1 MEEAQAGAEL
11 LLADGLCR
19 CGEEQR
25 LLTALPEGWERSA
38 DALVDVVVQWLQAPA
53 SGSFHDEAITRLY
66 RDLLVDLATHALC
79 GPERVLDRI
88 PVACT
93 PRLWDALCQT
103 VATTAP
109 DVRLSDRRR
118 AALFSRIFCAVSTF
132 PRQMTHEVT
141 RRAQRGVDA
150 LTALMDS
157 SPRGARFVLLSG
169 CDLSSSSSGSKSL
182 ESHWMLAPIILR
194 AAHRRRELRKM
205 LSWPSLRAVAFTEN
219 LLDLAIATP
228 ALPEDDYISLT
239 PHAEEDRRQ
248 AAVANV
254 REFLRHSVDQD
265 WIKQTL
271 SAGLVECVLGIGKE
285 EVSNVLV
292 AAIAAE
298 IEDLLRFCN
307 GNLAADAT
315 GKGFERWIQLSD
327 LIYACARDG
336 LIRLDAVLAAISDQ
350 RNDDLDG
357 AALGMIGPSDTSA
370 HLFAGGRATVWLLAQ
385 CSTETLRDALA
396 ADSRAATP
404 SLLPAFLQ
412 NFGEPQGYLLSQEC
426 GSGLGVWDWL
436 PEAGLFSIIFRAS
449 EMFKL
454 NERAAAQDYS
464 VVPESAMRLFPSV
477 KEACI
482 ILAKRHLEREAQ
494 CHHIWTIAAR
504 SEPGVITS
512 VLGEARGVE
521 GSAGVACFAAL
532 SHMMATQIAT
542 MLHRFLCSPE
552 LDAALAA
559 VPIRPDGQ
567 TRSPHRQ
574 LPLPLRILSSL
585 SVPCRCK
592 LRDKLDSALTGKAVG
607 RGVWETY
614 ARLLFLTPR
623 SCFHCEMAGD
633 VRGIVTVLSLAPFVN
648 VLELVELR
656 LIPLLARLVNRGSG
670 TGGEAD
676 KKGEGSPATFVL
688 WLWRHY
694 TTLAEKMSVSNNVA
708 SGTDQHTPA
717 APDPMDSLRLSVYV
731 EIQEVLLALLTSFPQ
746 LLLVGSEL
754 MSSSVSVRGWNPF
767 LPRVGVRAAL
777 SALRS
782 DCRGPKQQAGMVESL
797 SRLSEATSSSQGAG
811 HTAQLRAMHG
821 VVHPELEKALSSDLS
836 MKANGKVSEGCS
848 SSELSVKG
856 LKGDHL
862 VYYAVNSMKL
872 RAAVVATEHRA
883 AADLILIALLRKNRA
898 TQPTTPLSPPPT
910 DGSAIVAGGAPMT
923 PDEHLSLEMVLCL
936 SWYLYAV
943 QVPAMLQPEY
953 INVDS
958 IRSVVAGLGGRA
970 LLEAAPAVLNYIISS
985 TPPRPTD
992 VNDSG
997 TWTARANFNMAL
1009 SKWVWD
1015 WKLLPLSAVVL
1026 YLGEV
1031 LSAGRPQTADAAH
1044 HHLEYLLVKDNVL
1057 ASRLDWLVEMG
1068 PSPLWWREDDDMR
1081 KESDFRT
1088 RFPPPIG
1095 SAMSSMTECQ
1105 RLLPTLDIVLGCLV
1119 EATEGES
1126 DVRIRH
1132 NLRSTLSTIISS
1144 VVPKIY
1150 PFHPTGVAFLLRF
1163 LSTYYNCPVLNAP
1176 LKDALIRGV
1185 LGRGTSTDSSDTT
1198 GSALEFFAPDLCAP
1212 SGTAQSR
1219 GSPRYTAEA
1228 GHVAVP
1234 AGTVGHF
1241 SASLE
1246 RAANAWRPVV
1256 AGTARLGESRA
1267 DSVHPAMSWPR
1278 WDDLIFGEFSSAAE
1292 AAAAIPRLEFLRAAA
1307 PWECAA
1313 PGEPPLPSP
1322 AKKMVAQPRTHT
1334 VSSATRSAEATSAVL
1349 ENFIAAAIES
1359 DSSHSG
1365 GANAGARVAIAAMVL
1380 ERIPVEMVGEIP
1392 THFMAFLHKS
1402 TAQVPEDSPAATCGR
1417 RPFRTR
1423 LIRLVQGYLMSE
1435 TGRDLLTLKHFGDVL
1450 TTTSAQPEEAGA
1462 KAEAC
1467 DYIRPLL
1474 HLHFAVSALAPSIS
1488 SCLHGSVAP
1497 ASRPPT
1503 GDQLSAAAQL
1513 LCNVLRLMKDL
1524 SPQSE
1529 WRRDS
1534 GGSETKQA
1542 AATEKRTLQVR
1553 DDSPVYCRLVATALE
1568 TFLCWLRLRL
1578 RQNVSCMN

>member
-1 MEEAQAGAEL
+1 MHELRARTRMDEAEAGAEL

-38 DALVDVVVQWLQAPA
+38 DALVDVVVQWLQAPS
-53 SGSFHDEAITRLY
+53 SGSFHDETTTHLY
-66 RDLLVDLATHALC
+66 SDLLVDLATHALC

-103 VATTAP
+103 VGTTAP

-118 AALFSRIFCAVSTF
+118 AALFSRIFGALSTF

-141 RRAQRGVDA
+141 YRAQRGVDA
-150 LTALMDS
+150 LSALLDL

-169 CDLSSSSSGSKSL
+169 FDLSSSSSGKKSPD
-182 ESHWMLAPIILR
+182 SHWILAPIILR

-205 LSWPSLRAVAFTEN
+205 LSWPTLRAVAFTEN

-228 ALPEDDYISLT
+228 VLPEDEYIGLT
-239 PHAEEDRRQ
+239 PHAEEDQRQ
-248 AAVANV
+248 VAVANV

-271 SAGLVECVLGIGKE
+271 SAGLVECVPGMGKE

-298 IEDLLRFCN
+298 IEDLLRICN
-307 GNLAADAT
+307 GNLAVDAT

-336 LIRLDAVLAAISDQ
+336 LIRLDAVLTAISDQ
-350 RNDDLDG
+350 RNDDLGG
-357 AALGMIGPSDTSA
+357 AALGMIGPSDTTA

-385 CSTETLRDALA
+385 CSTETLRDALSS
-396 ADSRAATP
+396 DSQAATP

-412 NFGEPQGYLLSQEC
+412 NFGEPQGYLLSEEC
-426 GSGLGVWDWL
+426 GSGLAVWDWL

-464 VVPESAMRLFPSV
+464 VVPETAMRLFPNV
-477 KEACI
+477 KEACFL
-482 ILAKRHLEREAQ
+482 LAKRHLEREAL
-494 CHHIWTIAAR
+494 CNHIWTIAAR
-504 SEPGVITS
+504 SEPGVMTS
-512 VLGEARGVE
+512 VLGEASGVE
-521 GSAGVACFAAL
+521 GSAGVACFATL

-656 LIPLLARLVNRGSG
+656 LIPLLARLVNRGAG

-694 TTLAEKMSVSNNVA
+694 TTLAEKMSVSNNAA
-708 SGTDQHTPA
+708 SLTDQHTAAA

-746 LLLVGSEL
+746 LLLVGTEL

-797 SRLSEATSSSQGAG
+797 SRLSEATSTSQGGG

-836 MKANGKVSEGCS
+836 MKVSEGGS
-848 SSELSVKG
+848 SSQLSTKD

-862 VYYAVNSMKL
+862 VYYAVNSMTL

-883 AADLILIALLRKNRA
+883 AADLILIALLRNNRA
-898 TQPTTPLSPPPT
+898 TQPTTQLSPPPA
-910 DGSAIVAGGAPMT
+910 DGSAIDAGGAPMT

-943 QVPAMLQPEY
+943 RVPAMLQPEY

-997 TWTARANFNMAL
+997 AWTARANFNMAL

-1057 ASRLDWLVEMG
+1057 TSRLNWLVEIG

-1081 KESDFRT
+1081 KESDFRSK
-1088 RFPPPIG
+1088 FPPPIG

-1185 LGRGTSTDSSDTT
+1185 LGRGTSTDPSDTI

-1212 SGTAQSR
+1212 SETAQSR
-1219 GSPRYTAEA
+1219 GSPRCTAGG

-1256 AGTARLGESRA
+1256 AGTSRHVGTRAES
-1267 DSVHPAMSWPR
+1267 VYPAVSWPR

-1322 AKKMVAQPRTHT
+1322 AKKMVAQPRTHI
-1334 VSSATRSAEATSAVL
+1334 VGSATPSAEKTSAVL

-1359 DSSHSG
+1359 DSSDCG
-1365 GANAGARVAIAAMVL
+1365 GANAGARIALAAMVL

-1402 TAQVPEDSPAATCGR
+1402 IARAPGSPGATCGR

-1450 TTTSAQPEEAGA
+1450 TTTSAQPAEAGA

-1467 DYIRPLL
+1467 DHIRPLL
-1474 HLHFAVSALAPSIS
+1474 HLHFAVAALAPSIS
-1488 SCLHGSVAP
+1488 SCLQGSVAP
-1497 ASRPPT
+1497 ASGRIA

-1513 LCNVLRLMKDL
+1513 LCNLLRLMKEL
-1524 SPQSE
+1524 CPQSE
-1529 WRRDS
+1529 WTGDS
-1534 GGSETKQA
+1534 GRSETKQA
-1542 AATEKRTLQVR
+1542 GASEKRTLQVR
-1553 DDSPVYCRLVATALE
+1553 NAAA
-1568 TFLCWLRLRL
+1568 
-1578 RQNVSCMN
+1578 